1 MKAQRINKYVDLKS
15 NRFKFVTHGFFFS
28 TALHVAEPS
37 TILPLII
44 KQFSQNN
51 ILIGFFSSLVRGG
64 AILMQL
70 YMAYFAQ
77 SFQRVMRPLRLLF
90 MFRFLSWFGIG
101 LSLYYLG
108 DKNPVLTLWFVGIG
122 LFLFSFVAGFGTV
135 LFHELLG
142 KIFTNNFRGVTWAY
156 RQFFMGVGGILSA
169 FFTAYLF
176 HRFEDQKTLS
186 FALAFIIS
194 SGFMAIGYIF
204 LGLVKEDAK
213 INVVKKESNFWL
225 FLKKSFS
232 ILFEDKKLSNQIIV
246 CLFSYTY
253 LLVFPFIVKYA
264 RLEIS
269 FAGLALGSALPLLV
283 GNVLG
288 NIIWVKLSKTGNDK
302 LIIQLSF
309 LAILFSL
316 IMAIFADHMIMFIM
330 VFFLAGIARDGFR
343 LSFKNMVLSIA
354 PEDKR
359 PVYFAVHNNLT
370 SFGMFFSIPGG
381 WLLNHYSINSIIILT
396 VFLLFFGFILSFRL
410 TSNHS

>member
-1 MKAQRINKYVDLKS
+1 
-15 NRFKFVTHGFFFS
+15 
-28 TALHVAEPS
+28 
-37 TILPLII
+37 
-44 KQFSQNN
+44 
-51 ILIGFFSSLVRGG
+51 
-64 AILMQL
+64 
-70 YMAYFAQ
+70 
-77 SFQRVMRPLRLLF
+77 